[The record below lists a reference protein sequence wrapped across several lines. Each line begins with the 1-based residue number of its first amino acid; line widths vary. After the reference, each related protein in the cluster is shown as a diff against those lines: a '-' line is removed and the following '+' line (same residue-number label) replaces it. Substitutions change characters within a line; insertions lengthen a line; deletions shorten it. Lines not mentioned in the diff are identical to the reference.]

1 LLQSSGFA
9 VAKKTSNPIPPILH
23 TISGWWYPTHLKNIK
38 VSWDDEIPNI
48 WNNKMF
54 QTNQN
59 MFLASS
65 AGVVAMDWCFETTNS
80 TNRELNDLKGT
91 NRWCFETES

>member
-1 LLQSSGFA
+1 

-48 WNNKMF
+48 WKNKKCSKPPTRTSMGILIKVYNLLITK
-54 QTNQN
+54 QLGIRTGYN
-59 MFLASS
+59 
-65 AGVVAMDWCFETTNS
+65 WNS
-80 TNRELNDLKGT
+80 
-91 NRWCFETES
+91 